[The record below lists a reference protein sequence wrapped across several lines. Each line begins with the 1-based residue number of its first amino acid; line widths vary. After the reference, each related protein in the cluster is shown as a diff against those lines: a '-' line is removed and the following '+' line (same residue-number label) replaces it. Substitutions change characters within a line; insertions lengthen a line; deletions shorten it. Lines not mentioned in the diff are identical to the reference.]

1 MHSCA
6 AVTDIHAILTPVS
19 GFIYQKVTVTRTK
32 SQIKFWDEGIASSAL
47 TPFPFF
53 WQWDNSI
60 FLRLLISASVSATPW
75 ESLSGSICGPA
86 VFFRTAWRGLEIC
99 VFSTGLMP
107 SGWTVSVILGNFSA
121 FSHSTWHLFVIDL
134 IFCNTI

>member
-1 MHSCA
+1 MGKSFFGTIKALDLCTVIA

-32 SQIKFWDEGIASSAL
+32 SQIKFWNEGIASSAL

-75 ESLSGSICGPA
+75 ESSVREHLWSS
-86 VFFRTAWRGLEIC
+86 C
-99 VFSTGLMP
+99 VFQDSLERSGDMCLLYRVDAQVAGL
-107 SGWTVSVILGNFSA
+107 
-121 FSHSTWHLFVIDL
+121 
-134 IFCNTI
+134 